1 MKDLIIVG
9 AGGFGRE
16 ILEVIKHINREKPT
30 YNILGFINDD
40 LTSLDAY
47 EVSKEYKILG
57 TIKDWQPTGN
67 EVYAMGI
74 TSPAGKKKVAELLK
88 ARGAQFETIISPR
101 VFMADYVTM
110 GEGVVITAFS
120 VQENAKI
127 GNFVTIAGSVVGG
140 TCEIGD
146 YTTTTAFANLTNS
159 KIGSGVFVGSHAVI
173 LNNLKIGDNSMICA
187 GSIVFNNIKPGTK
200 VWGSPAKKAPF

>member
-1 MKDLIIVG
+1 MKDIIIVG

-16 ILEVIKHINREKPT
+16 LLEVIKHINREKPT
-30 YNILGFINDD
+30 YNILGFINDIPG
-40 LTSLDAY
+40 TLDEYPAG
-47 EVSKEYKILG
+47 KEYKIMG

-74 TSPAGKKKVAELLK
+74 SSPSGKKKVAELLK
-88 ARGAQFETIISPR
+88 SRGAHFETIISPR
-101 VFMADYVTM
+101 VFVADYVTF

-173 LNNLKIGDNSMICA
+173 LNNMKIGDNCTICA
-187 GSIVFNNIKPGTK
+187 GSIVFNNIKAGTK
-200 VWGSPAKKAPF
+200 VWGNPAKKAPF